1 MYNKHWMQ
9 SHFPSLHKHRGQKI
23 KVSCV
28 RGERQCQGVT
38 THLSHIFL
46 LSTYFV
52 PVSVGCTGKQYWAKR
67 DPISELTGLIIEWG
81 RQASI
86 MHSRSEGTM
95 VALPVIQRGSQE
107 RREQQVQRLR
117 GRQRTE
123 WKAMLWIEL
132 YPTPPRKFPM
142 LKSQPPVPQN
152 GTLFGDRAFQE
163 VKLNVV
169 LQVGSHTCDCI
180 WPQGLQRGD

>member
-52 PVSVGCTGKQYWAKR
+52 PVSVGCTGEAVLSQKRSNLWAHRAYHRVGETGINNALTQWGYHGGPSR
-67 DPISELTGLIIEWG
+67 DSKGESGE
-81 RQASI
+81 
-86 MHSRSEGTM
+86 EGT
-95 VALPVIQRGSQE
+95 AGAKAP
-107 RREQQVQRLR
+107 
-117 GRQRTE
+117 RQTKDWVKGNVMDWTVSHPAPQISYVE
-123 WKAMLWIEL
+123 V
-132 YPTPPRKFPM
+132 PTPSTSEWNP
-142 LKSQPPVPQN
+142 
-152 GTLFGDRAFQE
+152 
-163 VKLNVV
+163 
-169 LQVGSHTCDCI
+169 I
-180 WPQGLQRGD
+180 WW